1 MVENQQIKRNGF
13 EKILHKIEVLG
24 NKLPDITILFLI
36 AFFIVM
42 ILSFALSFIDFSY
55 IHPVSH
61 EKIVVKNMFEIHNLT
76 ELIVRLGVNFITF
89 PALQLVLVA
98 TLGVSIAEGSGYIR
112 ALLIKMIGIVPKSI
126 VVPVVILIS
135 IFCHI
140 VSDSAYV
147 FLMPIAAAMYY
158 SAGRH
163 PIAGITTS
171 FAALAGGFSAS
182 YIPSVVDPLMQEFT
196 QKAARTIDPEIS
208 VNVLCNYFL
217 SIFSTFSVIAACWFV
232 SSKIIEPMLNKT
244 MPIDSDCKIA
254 HLENEKLSSQEN
266 KAYWGATLTFIFMAL
281 LLFVVSIPDDSV
293 MRGANGSLTSA
304 DAALMKAIVPLV
316 FLFLAIPGYV
326 YGKISGSIKTSSD
339 LSKMAASSLNTLTT
353 FIVFCFVC
361 GQFLY
366 VFNTSN
372 LSTLL
377 AISGAEFLK
386 SMNMPSVFTVLGVI
400 IFTSFLNIFVTSATS
415 KWAILSVIFVPMLML
430 LGISP
435 ELTQAAYRTSDS
447 AVNVIT
453 PMFPFYPLVIG
464 YCQKYYK
471 KTGVGTLSSLMLPFG
486 IALWIALVGSL
497 FIFWALGLPLGF
509 DTTYVYN
516 FKG

>member
-1 MVENQQIKRNGF
+1 MKEDIKRNNF

-42 ILSFALSFIDFSY
+42 VLSFALSFVDFSY
-55 IHPVSH
+55 VHPVSH
-61 EKIVVKNMFEIHNLT
+61 EKIIIKNMFESHNFAELLT
-76 ELIVRLGVNFITF
+76 RLGTNFITF
-89 PALQLVLVA
+89 PALQIVLVA

-112 ALLIKMIGIVPKSI
+112 ALLIKMIRITPKTL
-126 VVPVVILIS
+126 VVPIVILLS
-135 IFCHI
+135 IICHI
-140 VSDSAYV
+140 VADSAYV

-163 PIAGITTS
+163 PIAGIVTS

-182 YIPSVVDPLMQEFT
+182 YIPSVVDPLMQQFT
-196 QKAARTIDPEIS
+196 QAAARTIDS
-208 VNVLCNYFL
+208 GYNVNVLCNYFI
-217 SIFSTFSVIAACWFV
+217 SIFSTFGVIAACWFV
-232 SSKIIEPMLNKT
+232 SSKIIEPMLEKT
-244 MPIDSDCKIA
+244 MPIDEDVDVKNYENDTLTKI
-254 HLENEKLSSQEN
+254 EN
-266 KAYWGATLTFIFMAL
+266 KAYLMATFSFVIMAIA
-281 LLFVVSIPDDSV
+281 LFAACVPENSV
-293 MRGANGSLTSA
+293 MRGSNGSLTSA
-304 DAALMKAIVPLV
+304 DSNLMKAIVPLV

-415 KWAILSVIFVPMLML
+415 KWAVLSVIFVPMLML

-447 AVNVIT
+447 AVNVMT
-453 PMFPFYPLVIG
+453 PMFPFYPLVIS
-464 YCQKYYK
+464 YCQRYYK
-471 KTGVGTLSSLMLPFG
+471 KTGVGTLSSLMLPYG
-486 IALWIALVGSL
+486 IGLWIALVGSL
-497 FIFWALGLPLGF
+497 FIFWALDLPLGF
-509 DTTYVYN
+509 ETTYNYE
-516 FKG
+516 FGK